1 MTSLE
6 VLSYLTKIEGNYYV
20 VSQLVTYPEIGFII
34 GMGKTIAEAI
44 EEVKKVAATSKGIE
58 VQVQT
63 DSFERALSDLSGLAK
78 LAIKF

>member
-1 MTSLE
+1 
-6 VLSYLTKIEGNYYV
+6 
-20 VSQLVTYPEIGFII
+20 
-34 GMGKTIAEAI
+34 MGKTIAEAI